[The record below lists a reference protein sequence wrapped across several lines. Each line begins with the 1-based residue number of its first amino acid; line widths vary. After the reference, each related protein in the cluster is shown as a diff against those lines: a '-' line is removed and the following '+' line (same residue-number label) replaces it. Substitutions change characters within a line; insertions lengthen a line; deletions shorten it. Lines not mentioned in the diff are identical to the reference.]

1 MSQTEFTY
9 DGEEKKPDVT
19 VTDSAGMTIDSLTN
33 YDVTYANNINVGTAT
48 ATVTFKGDHYK
59 GKKDLTFTIKGAI
72 TDVTLSKTSYT
83 YNGKV
88 QKPAVTVKAGDKIL
102 TAGTDYTATWS
113 NASSKN
119 AGTYTVTITG
129 KGNCTGTA
137 KASYKI
143 NKAMNPLTMKGKT
156 ATVKYK
162 KLKKKAQTLAVKNV
176 IKFEKN
182 GQGKMTYTLSS
193 AKKKGKNFKKSFKVN
208 TNTGSVKIRKKL
220 KKGTYKVTVKVKAAG
235 NANYNAS
242 ALKTVVFKVK
252 IN

>member
-1 MSQTEFTY
+1 
-9 DGEEKKPDVT
+9 
-19 VTDSAGMTIDSLTN
+19 
-33 YDVTYANNINVGTAT
+33 
-48 ATVTFKGDHYK
+48 
-59 GKKDLTFTIKGAI
+59 
-72 TDVTLSKTSYT
+72 
-83 YNGKV
+83 
-88 QKPAVTVKAGDKIL
+88 
-102 TAGTDYTATWS
+102 
-113 NASSKN
+113 
-119 AGTYTVTITG
+119 
-129 KGNCTGTA
+129 
-137 KASYKI
+137 
-143 NKAMNPLTMKGKT
+143 MKGKT

-242 ALKTVVFKVK
+242 ALKTAAFKIK